1 MKQNITL
8 SIDKNL
14 IKKAKVIAA
23 QRQTS
28 ISGMLS
34 TELKKVLEEAE
45 KYQWAKRM
53 ALSNLKVG
61 FHMGGEIMTSRE
73 DLHERQHIC

>member
-8 SIDKNL
+8 SIDQNL
-14 IKKAKVIAA
+14 IKKVKVMAA

-34 TELKKVLEEAE
+34 DELRKIVQETE
-45 KYQWAKRM
+45 KYQWAKRR
-53 ALSNLKVG
+53 AINNLKKG
-61 FHMGGEIMTSRE
+61 FHFGGGSMHSRE
-73 DLHERQHIC
+73 DLHER

>member
-8 SIDKNL
+8 SIDQDL
-14 IKKAKVIAA
+14 IKKVKVLAA

-34 TELKKVLEEAE
+34 DELQKIIQETE
-45 KYQWAKRM
+45 KYQWAKRRAM
-53 ALSNLKVG
+53 NNLKKG
-61 FHMGGEIMTSRE
+61 FHFGGGTLSSRE
-73 DLHERQHIC
+73 DLHER

>member
-8 SIDKNL
+8 SIDKEL
-14 IKKAKVIAA
+14 IHKAKIIAA

-34 TELKKVLEEAE
+34 YELEKIVLQHEHYQRAKRNAFEHLKKGYHL
-45 KYQWAKRM
+45 
-53 ALSNLKVG
+53 
-61 FHMGGEIMTSRE
+61 GGEGIKNRE
-73 DLHERQHIC
+73 ELHERKNFR

>member
-8 SIDKNL
+8 SIDQDL
-14 IKKAKVIAA
+14 IKKVKVMAA

-34 TELKKVLEEAE
+34 DELRKVIQETE
-45 KYQWAKRM
+45 KYQWAK
-53 ALSNLKVG
+53 
-61 FHMGGEIMTSRE
+61 T
-73 DLHERQHIC
+73 

>member
-8 SIDKNL
+8 SIDQDL
-14 IKKAKVIAA
+14 IKKVKVMAA

-34 TELKKVLEEAE
+34 DELRKVIQETEE
-45 KYQWAKRM
+45 YQWAKRRAM
-53 ALSNLKVG
+53 NNLKKG
-61 FHMGGEIMTSRE
+61 FHFGGVTMPSRE
-73 DLHERQHIC
+73 DLHER